1 VCFLVLLGFQ
11 HVILSCAGALIDVAN
26 MMRRRYDE
34 LNCVMKHTRTQE
46 AASSPSGPRC
56 SQTLTASPR
65 PTNRE
70 LQGRSG
76 GTEMDWS
83 ELPEELMAKLLEV
96 L

>member
-1 VCFLVLLGFQ
+1 MCFLVLLGFQ

-46 AASSPSGPRC
+46 TASSPSGPRC

-70 LQGRSG
+70 SCAPRLPCDDAEGEQRKLQGA
-76 GTEMDWS
+76 DAS
-83 ELPEELMAKLLEV
+83 ECA
-96 L
+96 